1 MKIKVQTKNLTLVKT
16 QETKE
21 DSNGCL
27 ELAEKRRLA
36 SWSVENF
43 KGKKT
48 TFFYNTTTRTI
59 HHHRFVKTY
68 RICDTKNEP
77 KYNSGLRVAM
87 IHQSGFSCGG
97 C

>member
-48 TFFYNTTTRTI
+48 TFFIIPQLGPYIIIDLSKPIEYVTPRMSPNIT
-59 HHHRFVKTY
+59 
-68 RICDTKNEP
+68 
-77 KYNSGLRVAM
+77 L
-87 IHQSGFSCGG
+87 GFGWR
-97 C
+97 